1 MRSTFVRLLI
11 IAGLVAGP
19 LLPSTTFAQQPQGQQ
34 PQGQQRRAPDQG
46 RQAGPRGPQ
55 APTVWG
61 FYIGAQIAERGRDF
75 DSAHDLIEQALR
87 REPNDPDL
95 AQTAFRLRLLVGK
108 VTAAAD
114 LAQRRLGNDSTSG
127 LANLAIG
134 VAALKRGDMKA
145 AETSLLRLTQDV
157 DLGLLR
163 PYATAWLRAGQRDF
177 AAARSQLELARPKE
191 GEKFLA
197 PHLVVAASIDEMAG
211 DRAEAEKKLRKALE
225 LDSDGMRTVLSVAG
239 FLKRNGKAAEARELL
254 RTYNSQHSDS
264 IGMDAL
270 IASDAAPKLP
280 TAADGIAD
288 LLFDLA
294 GAIASVQREGASEMA
309 LVYARMALELKPDLD
324 VARLLVAE
332 LLENMDQNA
341 KAIEMYQSIDAL
353 SPLQWRARL
362 RAAALLADNARLDE
376 ALRILRTMV
385 NDRPERYDA
394 AAALGDM
401 LRSKE
406 RYEEAA
412 TAYDTAISRI
422 KQLDKRHWPLL
433 YARGIVEERTKQWDK
448 AEADF
453 NKALELEPDQA
464 YVLNY
469 LGYSWIDRGMNLDK
483 GMKLLLRANELKTND
498 GAITDSVGWAY
509 YRLGQY
515 DKAVEWLEK
524 AIELK
529 ADDATI
535 VEHLGDAYWQ
545 VGRRREARFQWERA
559 LRQKPEQDRIEPIK
573 AKLSDGLKAEAPS
586 GTKQ

>member
-1 MRSTFVRLLI
+1 LLI

>member
-1 MRSTFVRLLI
+1 
-11 IAGLVAGP
+11 
-19 LLPSTTFAQQPQGQQ
+19 
-34 PQGQQRRAPDQG
+34 
-46 RQAGPRGPQ
+46 
-55 APTVWG
+55 
-61 FYIGAQIAERGRDF
+61 
-75 DSAHDLIEQALR
+75 
-87 REPNDPDL
+87 
-95 AQTAFRLRLLVGK
+95 
-108 VTAAAD
+108 
-114 LAQRRLGNDSTSG
+114 
-127 LANLAIG
+127 
-134 VAALKRGDMKA
+134 
-145 AETSLLRLTQDV
+145 
-157 DLGLLR
+157 
-163 PYATAWLRAGQRDF
+163 
-177 AAARSQLELARPKE
+177 
-191 GEKFLA
+191 
-197 PHLVVAASIDEMAG
+197 
-211 DRAEAEKKLRKALE
+211 
-225 LDSDGMRTVLSVAG
+225 
-239 FLKRNGKAAEARELL
+239 
-254 RTYNSQHSDS
+254 
-264 IGMDAL
+264 
-270 IASDAAPKLP
+270 
-280 TAADGIAD
+280 
-288 LLFDLA
+288 
-294 GAIASVQREGASEMA
+294 
-309 LVYARMALELKPDLD
+309 